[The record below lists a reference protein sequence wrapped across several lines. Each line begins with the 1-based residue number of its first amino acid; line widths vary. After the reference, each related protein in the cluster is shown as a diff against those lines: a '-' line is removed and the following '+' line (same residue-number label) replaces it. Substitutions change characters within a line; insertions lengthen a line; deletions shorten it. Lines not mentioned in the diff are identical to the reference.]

1 MVIIETKTQLAD
13 FYNEFS
19 KYESII
25 FPMWVDNM
33 YHPMRLSISFI
44 FIRCN
49 GVDYIISID
58 HTDCINIPFS
68 IIKQMLEITQTKK
81 IVYSLKSLLY
91 IINVKGGIDADSLL
105 FLSQKVMKDS
115 YRFDWKNELLP
126 LYSFYNSMGY
136 TKNIIKSIPILKLGE
151 VIQTIISNIAK
162 FDITD
167 DIKWYSEKVIPN
179 LSKIERMG
187 LYVDRTQLLH
197 KVGKVLHLTNDNK
210 IYTEYNP
217 YTITGRPSNR
227 HGGINYS
234 AINKSDGS
242 REIYIAGN
250 DNVLVQF
257 DYDSYHLRI
266 IGGLIDEQLP
276 STSIHQWLAD
286 RYGSTYEES
295 KSITF
300 RQIYGGID
308 DEFLSIPFFS
318 KTKEFIERLWD
329 TVNEV
334 GYIQTNQ
341 RQIPLK
347 WIETPDPYKV
357 FNYLLQSLETEI
369 NVEKMEITLNT
380 IKNTKIEL
388 ILYTYDSFIFRA
400 PMETDISEF
409 KPIIDILEDGGFP
422 VKRKIGYTFGEL

>member
-1 MVIIETKTQLAD
+1 MVIVETKTQLVE

-19 KYESII
+19 KYESVI
-25 FPMWVDNM
+25 FPMWVDNQ

-44 FIRCN
+44 FVRCN
-49 GVDYIISID
+49 GVDYILPID
-58 HTDCINIPFS
+58 HIDCINIPFPVVKR
-68 IIKQMLEITQTKK
+68 ILETPSTKK

-91 IINVKGGIDADSLL
+91 TIKVKNGIDGDSLL
-105 FLSQKVMKDS
+105 FLSQKMMRDS

-136 TKNIIKSIPILKLGE
+136 TRDIIKSIPILKLGE
-151 VIQTIISNIAK
+151 VIQNIISNITK
-162 FDITD
+162 LDITD
-167 DIKWYSEKVIPN
+167 DIKWYSEKVIPT
-179 LSKIERMG
+179 LSKVEESG
-187 LYVDRTQLLH
+187 LYVDRNQFLH
-197 KVGKVLHLTNDNK
+197 KVGKVLHLTDDNK

-234 AINKSDGS
+234 AMNKSDGS
-242 REIYIAGN
+242 RELYIAGRGN
-250 DNVLVQF
+250 FLVQF

-266 IGGLIDEQLP
+266 IGGLIDLELP
-276 STSIHQWLAD
+276 STSVHQWLAD
-286 RYGSTYEES
+286 QYGSTYEES

-308 DEFLSIPFFS
+308 NEFLTIPFFS
-318 KTKEFIERLWD
+318 KTKEFIDRLWD

-357 FNYLLQSLETEI
+357 FNYLLQSVETEI
-369 NVEKMEITLNT
+369 NVVKMDMILD
-380 IKNTKIEL
+380 IIQDKNIEL
-388 ILYTYDSFIFRA
+388 VLYTYDSFVFRS
-400 PMETDISEF
+400 PTETDINEF
-409 KPIIDILEDGGFP
+409 KPIIEVLEEGGFP

>member
-1 MVIIETKTQLAD
+1 MVIIETKTQLVD

-19 KYESII
+19 KYESVI
-25 FPMWVDNM
+25 FPMWVDNQ

-44 FIRCN
+44 FVRCN
-49 GVDYIISID
+49 GVDYILPIE
-58 HTDCINIPFS
+58 HVDCINIPFP
-68 IIKQMLEITQTKK
+68 IVKRILETPQTKK

-91 IINVKGGIDADSLL
+91 TIKVKNGIDADSLL
-105 FLSQKVMKDS
+105 FLSQKVMNDS

-136 TKNIIKSIPILKLGE
+136 TRDIIKSIPILKLVE
-151 VIQTIISNIAK
+151 VIQTIVSNITK
-162 FDITD
+162 LDITD
-167 DIKWYSEKVIPN
+167 DIKWYSEKVIPT
-179 LSKIERMG
+179 LSKIEQRG

-197 KVGKVLHLTNDNK
+197 KVGKVLHLTDNNK

-242 REIYIAGN
+242 RDIYIAGK
-250 DNVLVQF
+250 DNFLVQF

-276 STSIHQWLAD
+276 STSVHQWLAD
-286 RYGSTYEES
+286 QYGSTYEES

-318 KTKEFIERLWD
+318 KTKEFIDRLWD

-334 GYIQTNQ
+334 DYIQTNQ
-341 RQIPLK
+341 RQIPLQ
-347 WIETPDPYKV
+347 WIENADPYKV
-357 FNYLLQSLETEI
+357 FNYLLQSVETEI
-369 NVEKMEITLNT
+369 NVEKMEIILNM

-409 KPIIDILEDGGFP
+409 KAIVDVLEDGGFP